1 MMTPK
6 IEDFGLSPLR
16 ITTYYNEEI
25 LQLNLSDTSLK
36 WHIHSSPF
44 YGKCYTLTLSSEITR
59 LGIKQITI
67 EANHKKQFGVFFHTF
82 GSASDSWDI
91 RMPGFLAKSS
101 SRQAVEITHE
111 FIQLLDYDGEK
122 SNNERA
128 LAMIGSVG
136 LFWIIGTFHITNF
149 DSEGIN
155 IGNFLSRTIL
165 ILWIK
170 NFL

>member
-1 MMTPK
+1 MNLNRSLMVQCWNQDHMHFQDTLEMMTPK

-25 LQLNLSDTSLK
+25 LQLNLNDTSLN

-122 SNNERA
+122 CNNEIFYNQA
-128 LAMIGSVG
+128 LCLDSKIYSVS
-136 LFWIIGTFHITNF
+136 T
-149 DSEGIN
+149 
-155 IGNFLSRTIL
+155 
-165 ILWIK
+165 
-170 NFL
+170 

>member
-1 MMTPK
+1 
-6 IEDFGLSPLR
+6 
-16 ITTYYNEEI
+16 
-25 LQLNLSDTSLK
+25 
-36 WHIHSSPF
+36 
-44 YGKCYTLTLSSEITR
+44 
-59 LGIKQITI
+59 
-67 EANHKKQFGVFFHTF
+67 
-82 GSASDSWDI
+82 
-91 RMPGFLAKSS
+91 MPGFLAKSS

-155 IGNFLSRTIL
+155 IGNFLSRTIF
-165 ILWIK
+165 IYGSKIFYK
-170 NFL
+170 